1 MSSLFC
7 YPFAFIYLLLSKNK
21 SFMEKQNSG
30 RRLTEEMEVTN
41 DRRYTL
47 HGEVMLLVLV
57 LLFAVFLCCIIF
69 CLYLRRLRRAQE
81 SPENSGHVDE
91 ERDKRN
97 FGRVGS
103 VMYDGGN

>member
-1 MSSLFC
+1 
-7 YPFAFIYLLLSKNK
+7 
-21 SFMEKQNSG
+21 MEKQNSG